1 MMCLL
6 LCSTHAG
13 AQGNETRRIASTVT
27 YVTVGSVYIGAGR
40 TAGLTVGDTLDLYRA
55 KGLLGRA
62 VITAVSSS
70 SSLASV
76 LGQGVVPA
84 VGDSAVVWK
93 TLPVGPQPR
102 SSAGAPLPV
111 ANAGTGTNV
120 VSGRVGLQY
129 SGAGRKGQSPDFSQ
143 PAIVGRLDVDKLFS
157 TSMAF
162 RMNGRL
168 AGDMTD
174 HYARYGDATR
184 WRSRVYELSLT
195 SDDPRQGYG
204 FGLGRIFP
212 RFANGLGTFDGGE
225 LYGRIGRF
233 TAGVIAGAQA
243 NYNTSGIDPDHQ
255 KLAAFANV
263 SWGRDI
269 WDRSDVTI
277 AYGQQMY
284 KGKLDRNFTYL
295 QASLR
300 VGPEF
305 TMYGSTEFDFHKAGA
320 DGIVSRFNMTNT
332 FVTLSYTPPF
342 RWLSLNAGY
351 DATRAIPLIESERTY
366 VDSLLDRSLR
376 QGLRG
381 SVAFLLPARVV
392 ITATGTYRLPS
403 RTSPRASSANAS
415 VRASDFLGSG
425 FGLGAQYGAIDGV
438 YTRGRDLALD
448 LDRWVTDALTVALR
462 VDRYEYEQTDR
473 NERHRTTNVSL
484 TMSWRISRAWY
495 AAFSGDRIWE
505 DQITTQRLYVELGMH
520 F

>member
-1 MMCLL
+1 M
-6 LCSTHAG
+6 
-13 AQGNETRRIASTVT
+13 
-27 YVTVGSVYIGAGR
+27 
-40 TAGLTVGDTLDLYRA
+40 
-55 KGLLGRA
+55 
-62 VITAVSSS
+62 
-70 SSLASV
+70 
-76 LGQGVVPA
+76 
-84 VGDSAVVWK
+84 
-93 TLPVGPQPR
+93 
-102 SSAGAPLPV
+102 
-111 ANAGTGTNV
+111 TNII
-120 VSGRVGLQY
+120 SGRIGLQY

-143 PAIVGRLDVDKLFS
+143 PAIVGRLDVDKLFG
-157 TSMAF
+157 TSIAF

-168 AGDMTD
+168 AGDMTE
-174 HYARYGDATR
+174 HYARYGDDSR

-195 SDDPRQGYG
+195 SDDPRQRYG

-212 RFANGLGTFDGGE
+212 RYANGLGTFDGGE

-255 KLAAFANV
+255 KLAAFANF

-269 WDRSDVTI
+269 WDRSDLTI
-277 AYGQQMY
+277 AYGHQMY

-305 TMYGSTEFDFHKAGA
+305 TFYGSTEFDFHKAST

-332 FVTLSYTPPF
+332 FVTLTYAPSF
-342 RWLSLNAGY
+342 RWLSINAGY

-381 SVAFLLPARVV
+381 SVAFLLPAHVV

-403 RTSPRASSANAS
+403 RTSPRASSASAS
-415 VRASDFLGSG
+415 VRASDLLGSG
-425 FGLGAQYGAIDGV
+425 FGLGAQYGTIDGV

-448 LDRWVTDALTVALR
+448 LDRWITDALTATLR
-462 VDRYEYEQTDR
+462 VDRFEYQQTDR

-484 TMSWRISRAWY
+484 TVSWRISRAWY

-505 DQITTQRLYVELGMH
+505 DQLTTQRLYVELGMH